1 MGESIMS
8 TYERDPDTGNLNLID
23 GMRSLDDI
31 KALMLDL
38 CYPIGSIYISTK
50 NVSPESFLGGTWKSK
65 SDYVLRGATS
75 DVKFDNDTNDGGADS
90 QSISSVASH
99 NHTQNSHNHDQDGH
113 QHFMIGNTSS
123 SDHNY
128 ASPNR
133 YMAAACWDGN
143 NNNQYYLSL
152 TSVGAGAGLTSNTTA
167 NIKAKTATNI
177 AKGSNYTVNTL
188 PKYKNVYIWER
199 TA

>member
-1 MGESIMS
+1 MS

-31 KALMLDL
+31 KVLMLDL

-90 QSISSVASH
+90 VTVSSVANH
-99 NHTQNSHNHDQDGH
+99 NHTQNGH

-133 YMAAACWDGN
+133 SMAAACWDGN

-152 TSVGAGAGLTSNTTA
+152 TSVGAGAGITSQT
-167 NIKAKTATNI
+167 TATN
-177 AKGSNYTVNTL
+177 KDSGSNYTVNTL

>member
-1 MGESIMS
+1 MS
-8 TYERDPDTGNLNLID
+8 RYYRDPVTGEEIPIS
-23 GMRSLDDI
+23 GMRSIQEI
-31 KALMLDL
+31 KNLMLEI
-38 CYPIGSIYISTK
+38 CYPVGSMYISTN
-50 NVSPESFLGGTWKSK
+50 NVSPETFLGGTWIQHSG
-65 SDYVLRGATS
+65 YMLRGATS
-75 DVKFDNDTNDGGADS
+75 GVNANHIGNDGGADS
-90 QSISSVASH
+90 VTVSSVASH

-113 QHFMIGNTSS
+113 QHFMIGNASS

-143 NNNQYYLSL
+143 NTNQYYLSL
-152 TSVGAGAGLTSNTTA
+152 TSVGAGAGLTSSANA

>member
-1 MGESIMS
+1 MS
-8 TYERDPDTGNLNLID
+8 RYYRDPVTGEEIPID
-23 GMRSLDDI
+23 GMRSIQDM
-31 KALMLDL
+31 KNLMLEI

-50 NVSPESFLGGTWKSK
+50 NVSPQTFLGGTWASK

-75 DVKFDNDTNDGGADS
+75 NVTFNSDTNDGGADS
-90 QSISSVASH
+90 VTVSSVANH
-99 NHTQNSHNHDQDGH
+99 NHTQNGH

-133 YMAAACWDGN
+133 SMAAACWDGN
-143 NNNQYYLSL
+143 NTNQYYLSL
-152 TSVGAGAGLTSNTTA
+152 TSVGAGAGLTSQT
-167 NIKAKTATNI
+167 TATNKDSG
-177 AKGSNYTVNTL
+177 ANYTVNTL